1 MAGTISPID
10 GRRTTEPAS
19 HRGDLSAEDFW
30 QLLLKHLQM
39 QDPFQTTDMSTMLEQ
54 FVTVQAAR
62 EMAQVSNAL
71 QRLQALLL
79 VGRQVLA
86 HWDGETVQGTVV
98 SVSLSGSPTLTVQMG
113 EKAVAIPLKAVW
125 EVATERHPL
134 LSPQPKGKEEG
145 DGQWA

>member
-1 MAGTISPID
+1 MAWTISPID
-10 GRRTTEPAS
+10 GRRTTEPAFN
-19 HRGDLSAEDFW
+19 RGDLSAEDFW

-54 FVTVQAAR
+54 FVMVQAAR
-62 EMAQVSNAL
+62 EMARVSDAL

-86 HWDGETVQGTVV
+86 HWDGETIQGTVV

-113 EKAVAIPLKAVW
+113 ERTVAIPLTAVW
-125 EVATERHPL
+125 EVASKGHSL
-134 LSPQPKGKEEG
+134 LSTQ
-145 DGQWA
+145 A